1 MKSMVPREQVGF
13 AAPTT
18 SRHPPVSSLVQQA
31 STTRCGFRRMSRLLC
46 AGAVGLT
53 LGGCQLLPGDGPK
66 MSRASPEALAPLPY
80 DVVNLDPTSVL
91 PYRASTR
98 IDKSTA
104 HKPASVARKVSVG
117 PGDVL
122 KVRILEAYD
131 GGIFPTAQKAG
142 ADLGSQNV
150 TDAGTISVP
159 FVGEVNVRG
168 LNLGQIEQRILERLK
183 GKAQEP
189 QVIVELQSDRS
200 NTVMVSGDVK
210 TPGRFTVLD
219 GTRSVADAI
228 NRAGGPASTDKLSSP
243 QFEVVLRRSGNVALT
258 AQYSDLL
265 SGHDPE
271 IQGGDEIVVRP
282 NPRTFTVLGAVLKSG
297 NVDIDKTE
305 LSLLE
310 ALGAAGGLNDARAN
324 KSGIYVF
331 RLNDPKVEPNGH
343 STIFRLDLMQPV
355 SLFVAQQFNIHAR
368 DVVYVT
374 NAPLYEYD
382 KALTSL
388 YRTVSVYGVM
398 KDSLPSAL
406 SY

>member
-1 MKSMVPREQVGF
+1 MTSMVPSKQIGCSV
-13 AAPTT
+13 P
-18 SRHPPVSSLVQQA
+18 LQQA
-31 STTRCGFRRMSRLLC
+31 PAPRRGFRRLSIP
-46 AGAVGLT
+46 LT
-53 LGGCQLLPGDGPK
+53 VWATSLILGGCQLLPGDGPK
-66 MSRASPEALAPLPY
+66 MSRASPESLAPLPY
-80 DVVNLDPTSVL
+80 DVINLDPTSVL
-91 PYRASTR
+91 PYRTAAHA
-98 IDKSTA
+98 DKSTA
-104 HKPASVARKVSVG
+104 DRPASASRKVSVG

-131 GGIFPTAQKAG
+131 GGIFPTAQKTG
-142 ADLGSQNV
+142 ADLGSQHV

-159 FVGEVNVRG
+159 FVGEVNVKG
-168 LNLGQIEQRILERLK
+168 LDLGQIEQRIRERLK
-183 GKAQEP
+183 GKAEDP

-210 TPGRFTVLD
+210 TPGRFSVLD

-243 QFEVVLRRSGNVALT
+243 QFEVVLRRRGSVALT

-265 SGHDPE
+265 SGRDPE
-271 IQGGDEIVVRP
+271 VQGGDEIVVRP

-324 KSGIYVF
+324 KSGIFVF
-331 RLNDPKVEPNGH
+331 RLNDPKIDPNGH

-355 SLFVAQQFNIHAR
+355 SLFVAQQFNIRAR

-374 NAPLYEYD
+374 NAPIYEYD
-382 KALTSL
+382 KALTSI
-388 YRTVSVYGVM
+388 YRTVSIYGVM

-406 SY
+406 TY

>member
-1 MKSMVPREQVGF
+1 MTAMVPNQHTGF
-13 AAPTT
+13 AVSEAE
-18 SRHPPVSSLVQQA
+18 RHPAIRSLLPAVA
-31 STTRCGFRRMSRLLC
+31 TPARRFRRSAVPLIAWAMSLLL
-46 AGAVGLT
+46 GA
-53 LGGCQLLPGDGPK
+53 CQLLPGDGPK
-66 MSRASPEALAPLPY
+66 MSRAVPDVQAPLPY
-80 DVVNLDPTSVL
+80 DVIDLDPTSVL
-91 PYRASTR
+91 PYR
-98 IDKSTA
+98 TA
-104 HKPASVARKVSVG
+104 VRPDGPSVARSASAGRKVSVQ

-122 KVRILEAYD
+122 KVRVLEPYE

-142 ADLGSQNV
+142 ADLGTQRV

-159 FVGEVNVRG
+159 FVGAVEVRG
-168 LNLGQIEQRILERLK
+168 LDLGQVEQRILERLK
-183 GKAQEP
+183 GRAQEP
-189 QVIVELQSDRS
+189 QVIVELVSDRS
-200 NTVMVSGDVK
+200 NTIMVSGDVK
-210 TPGRFTVLD
+210 TPGRFSVLD

-228 NRAGGPASTDKLSSP
+228 NRAGGPASSDNLSSP
-243 QFEVVLRRSGNVALT
+243 QFEVVLRRGGNVALT

-265 SGHDPE
+265 AGRDPD

-282 NPRTFTVLGAVLKSG
+282 NPRTFTVLGAVQKSG
-297 NVDIDKTE
+297 NVAIDKTE

-324 KSGIYVF
+324 KSGIFVF

-355 SLFVAQQFNIHAR
+355 SLFVAQQFNIRPR

-374 NAPLYEYD
+374 NAPIYEYD

-388 YRTVSVYGVM
+388 YRTASVYGVL

>member
-1 MKSMVPREQVGF
+1 MVPSKQVGCSV
-13 AAPTT
+13 P
-18 SRHPPVSSLVQQA
+18 LQQA
-31 STTRCGFRRMSRLLC
+31 PAPRRVFRCMSIP
-46 AGAVGLT
+46 LT
-53 LGGCQLLPGDGPK
+53 VWAMSLILGGCQLLPGDGPK
-66 MSRASPEALAPLPY
+66 MSRASPESLAPLPY
-80 DVVNLDPTSVL
+80 DVIDLDPTSVL
-91 PYRASTR
+91 PYRTTAQA
-98 IDKSTA
+98 DKSTVER
-104 HKPASVARKVSVG
+104 PASAGRKVSVG

-131 GGIFPTAQKAG
+131 GGIFPTAQKTG
-142 ADLGSQNV
+142 ADLGSQHV

-159 FVGEVNVRG
+159 FVGEVNVKG
-168 LNLGQIEQRILERLK
+168 LDLGQIEQRIRERLK
-183 GKAQEP
+183 GKAEQP

-210 TPGRFTVLD
+210 TPGRFSVLD

-243 QFEVVLRRSGNVALT
+243 QFEVVLRRRGSVALT

-271 IQGGDEIVVRP
+271 VQGGDEIVVRP
-282 NPRTFTVLGAVLKSG
+282 NPRTFTVLGAVQKSG

-324 KSGIYVF
+324 KSGIFVF
-331 RLNDPKVEPNGH
+331 RLNDPKLEPNGH

-355 SLFVAQQFNIHAR
+355 SLFVAQQFNIRAR

-374 NAPLYEYD
+374 NAPIYEYD

-406 SY
+406 TW

>member
-1 MKSMVPREQVGF
+1 MKSMAPREQ
-13 AAPTT
+13 A
-18 SRHPPVSSLVQQA
+18 
-31 STTRCGFRRMSRLLC
+31 GFRHMSIH
-46 AGAVGLT
+46 LT
-53 LGGCQLLPGDGPK
+53 VWATSLILGGCQLLPGDGPK
-66 MSRASPEALAPLPY
+66 MSRASPDSLAPLPY
-80 DVVNLDPTSVL
+80 DVIDLDPTSVL
-91 PYRASTR
+91 PYRT
-98 IDKSTA
+98 TA
-104 HKPASVARKVSVG
+104 HADRSTVDRSIVDRPASAGRKVSVG

-131 GGIFPTAQKAG
+131 GGIFPTAQKTG
-142 ADLGSQNV
+142 ADLGSQHV
-150 TDAGTISVP
+150 TDTGTISVP
-159 FVGEVNVRG
+159 FVGDVNVRG
-168 LNLGQIEQRILERLK
+168 LDLGQIEQRILERLK

-189 QVIVELQSDRS
+189 QVIVELLSDQS

-210 TPGRFTVLD
+210 TPGRFSVLD

-228 NRAGGPASTDKLSSP
+228 NRAGGPASVDNLSSP
-243 QFEVVLRRSGNVALT
+243 QFEVVLRRRGNVALT

-265 SGHDPE
+265 SGRDPA

-297 NVDIDKTE
+297 NVAIDKTE

-310 ALGAAGGLNDARAN
+310 ALGAAGGLNDIRAN
-324 KSGIYVF
+324 KSGIFVF
-331 RLNDPKVEPNGH
+331 RLNDPKTEPNGH

-355 SLFVAQQFNIHAR
+355 SVFVAQQFNIRAR

-374 NAPLYEYD
+374 NAPIYEYD